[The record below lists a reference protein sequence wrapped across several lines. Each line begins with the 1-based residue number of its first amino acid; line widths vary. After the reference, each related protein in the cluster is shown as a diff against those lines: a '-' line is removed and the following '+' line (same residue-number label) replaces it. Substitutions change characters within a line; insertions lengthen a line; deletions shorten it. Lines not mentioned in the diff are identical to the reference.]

1 MLSKSKIKLINSLKI
16 GKFRKEHSLFFAEG
30 SINVLDFIKNGMF
43 PNQLFANESWLEKN
57 SKILSAINCESITDK
72 EMSKITALKNP
83 SEVLAIFDL
92 PSTIIP
98 NFDFSNEFVLV
109 LDDIKDPGNMGTI
122 IRTADWFGVKN
133 IVCSSQSVD
142 LYNPKVIQA
151 TMGSLARV
159 SVSYCLLSNWLKNIG
174 KEVPVFGALLKGENV
189 NSIKKPDNGI
199 LIIGS
204 EAHGISSEVLE
215 FVNNPITIPQSQNGG
230 AESLN
235 AAIATAI
242 LLFAF
247 RGEK

>member
-30 SINVLDFIKNGMF
+30 SINVLDFIKNGMY
-43 PNQLFANESWLEKN
+43 PNQLFADEIWLGKN
-57 SKILSAINCESITDK
+57 SKLLTGINCEPITEK

-92 PSTIIP
+92 PLTTIP
-98 NFDFSNEFVLV
+98 DYDLSSEFVLV

-142 LYNPKVIQA
+142 LFNPKVIQA

-159 SVSYCLLSNWLKNIG
+159 KVSYCSLNNWLGNIG
-174 KEVPVFGALLKGENV
+174 DEVPVFGALLEGEDV
-189 NSIKKPDNGI
+189 NIIKKPHNGI

-204 EAHGISSEVLE
+204 EAHGISVEVLK
-215 FVNNPITIPQSQNGG
+215 FVNNPITIPQSKSGG

-235 AAIATAI
+235 AAIAAAI

-247 RGEK
+247 RGGN